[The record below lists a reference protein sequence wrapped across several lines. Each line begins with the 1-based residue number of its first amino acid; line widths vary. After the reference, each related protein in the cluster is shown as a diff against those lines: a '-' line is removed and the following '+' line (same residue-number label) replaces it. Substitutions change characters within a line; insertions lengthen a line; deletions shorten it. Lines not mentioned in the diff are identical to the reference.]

1 MVDTLAPAAQDSDHA
16 LAGLSTRARAWLLTV
31 ACLALLLVISSM
43 VALNTALPDI
53 ALATSAT
60 QSELTW
66 IVDSYTL
73 VLACLL
79 LPAGALGDRYGR
91 RGAMLFGLA
100 IFGLASVAPAI
111 WSDPIHLIVARGA
124 AGAGAAFIMPATLS
138 LITSAFPRDQR
149 NKAVGVWAGAAG
161 SGAVVGMLGSG
172 ALLQLWSWQSIFW
185 GFTAAAVA
193 LFALSLT
200 VATSKEAEPTPLE
213 EAIPRVVS
221 IAAALQ
227 RFQQARPWIDERMVA
242 ARPSPTRGAG
252 RPA

>member
-1 MVDTLAPAAQDSDHA
+1 VVNTLPQDTKTADHA
-16 LAGLSTRARAWLLTV
+16 LADISTRARVWLLVV

-53 ALATSAT
+53 AVATSAT

-100 IFGLASVAPAI
+100 LFAAASVAPTI
-111 WSDPIHLIVARGA
+111 WSDPVHLIVARGA

-138 LITSAFPRDQR
+138 LITSAFPRDER
-149 NKAVGVWAGAAG
+149 TKAVGVWAAAAG

-172 ALLQLWSWQSIFW
+172 GLLHFWSWQSIFW
-185 GFTAAAVA
+185 AFTAAA
-193 LFALSLT
+193 
-200 VATSKEAEPTPLE
+200 
-213 EAIPRVVS
+213 
-221 IAAALQ
+221 
-227 RFQQARPWIDERMVA
+227 
-242 ARPSPTRGAG
+242 GACSYS
-252 RPA
+252 R